1 MGEGS
6 SYLMCWSRGVWRG
19 GPLGAGSAHG
29 RELQGHRR
37 GLGGGNGVGEVLTA
51 ESCAI

>member
-1 MGEGS
+1 MRGPLTSCVGAEGS
-6 SYLMCWSRGVWRG
+6 GGG

-37 GLGGGNGVGEVLTA
+37 GLGGGNGVGEVPTA